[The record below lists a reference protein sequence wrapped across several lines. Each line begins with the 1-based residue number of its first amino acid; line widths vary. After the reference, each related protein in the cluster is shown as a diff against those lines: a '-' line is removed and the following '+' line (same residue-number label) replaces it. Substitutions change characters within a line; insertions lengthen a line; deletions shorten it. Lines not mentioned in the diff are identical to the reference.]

1 MPGDDFEIQRDWDC
15 RRLFFTFPSSRD
27 SGYIIERQR
36 EIAVEETARGA
47 TGRVLEVAA
56 ADAIHSCKLNLRG
69 LESFVLEPSPAML
82 DLARRRMGEYG
93 ARLTMIRG
101 IAEALPFRDATF
113 DRVLCESAIDHFAGP
128 DLGIREMTRVLKPD
142 GRLMIGV
149 VNYASLAVRLS
160 RLLYRAGRGAGLLSS
175 DRHLFWDSPV
185 PVEHTFECTY
195 PVLFGLCEPYLEL
208 ERVFGLSLGWGVPGW
223 GRVLKAL
230 PRGTATW
237 VLRRLDAVAY
247 RVPRLADY
255 VVSVWRPRRAL
266 RTAPGRRAG
275 LLQVVTSDP
284 VYKRRIEAEASYWS
298 EHHGNPLSELFRA
311 EADLA
316 NRWLTGDPGRSWLAD
331 LVGRGPFHDAAA
343 LGCDDGGYEAAWL
356 RAGGSERLD
365 VYELSAGVI
374 RRVRASLDDA
384 RRASFIQADLNFA
397 RLPSYAYDV
406 IWSSGCLHHIAN
418 LEHLLAEVERALT
431 DGGLFA
437 FQDYVGERRRNYA
450 PHRLARI
457 NALLREVPA
466 RFRRGGVE
474 AVAPAAVEELS
485 PFCAVRSDDILTL
498 ARARFDVV
506 HQGVSGALFPLL
518 LAVDMTALRRELPA
532 LAARLVEAEDE
543 ALRDPAMGPCGAY
556 LVLRKRAGQTRKPTT
571 ESDVTAEI
579 AAPRRTLAG
588 A

>member
-1 MPGDDFEIQRDWDC
+1 MPTDDLEIQRDWDC
-15 RRLFFTFPSSRD
+15 RPLFFVFPSSRD
-27 SGYIIERQR
+27 SRYIIERQR

-47 TGRVLEVAA
+47 SGRVLEVAA

-93 ARLTMIRG
+93 AHLTLVRG
-101 IAEALPFRDATF
+101 IAESLPFRDGTF

-149 VNYASLAVRLS
+149 VNYASLAVRVS
-160 RLLYRAGRGAGLLSS
+160 RLLYRTGRGTGLVSG

-195 PVLFGLCEPYLEL
+195 PILVGLCDPYLEL

-230 PRGTATW
+230 PRDAATW

-247 RVPRLADY
+247 RVPRVADY
-255 VVSVWRPRRAL
+255 IVSVWRPRPAP
-266 RTAPGRRAG
+266 RTARGRQPER
-275 LLQVVTSDP
+275 LEVVPSDP
-284 VYKRRIEAEASYWS
+284 VYQRKIAAEASYWS
-298 EHHGNPLSELFRA
+298 EHYGNPLSELFRA
-311 EADLA
+311 DADFA
-316 NRWLTGDPGRSWLAD
+316 NQWLTGDPGRSWLAD
-331 LVGRGPFHDAAA
+331 LVGRGPFRDAAA
-343 LGCDDGGYEAAWL
+343 LGCDEGGYEAAWL
-356 RAGGSERLD
+356 RAGGSEQLD
-365 VYELSAGVI
+365 VYELSPGVI
-374 RRVRASLDDA
+374 RRVRASVGDA
-384 RRASFIQADLNFA
+384 RHVSFIQADLNFA

-418 LEHLLAEVERALT
+418 LEHLLAEVERALR

-437 FQDYVGERRRNYA
+437 FQDYVGERRRHYA

-457 NALLREVPA
+457 NALLREVPV
-466 RFRRGGVE
+466 RFRRGAVE

-506 HQGVSGALFPLL
+506 HQRVTGALFPLF
-518 LAVDMTALRRELPA
+518 LAVDLPA
-532 LAARLVEAEDE
+532 LRHEMPELLARLVDAEDE
-543 ALRDPAMGPCGAY
+543 ALRDPAIGPCGAY
-556 LVLRKRAGQTRKPTT
+556 LVLRKRGGQASETT
-571 ESDVTAEI
+571 EISSPTSS
-579 AAPRRTLAG
+579 PSRTQPG
-588 A
+588 S